1 MYSIVKVIASA
12 CVLYNVCLTTEDD
25 WEEMMDDE
33 PFPDDEDS
41 LSSSTSTTTLSSSAA
56 NLKRAYIADLL
67 ENCGGPNPHM
77 ENGEEN
83 AGVVEREENGEKK
96 REDKE

>member
-1 MYSIVKVIASA
+1 MAIECAFGLLKGRFRRLKFVDMVNMDSIVKIIASA
-12 CVLYNVCLTTEDD
+12 CVLHNVCLTTEDD

-67 ENCGGPNPHM
+67 
-77 ENGEEN
+77 
-83 AGVVEREENGEKK
+83 
-96 REDKE
+96 